1 MIKIYGMPSCP
12 DCSFVERQAEGRAGY
27 EFIDIGSHVKFLKEF
42 LRLRDGSPVFDDARR
57 HGRAGIPCFVL
68 EDGRVTLVP
77 EEAGLKSRPEG
88 FASGGASGCGSG
100 DGSDSSA
107 DLQSANIGSNVHSPA
122 DLQSPALSDLQSD
135 RAVSVGLQSGSSCSL
150 DGKGC

>member
-27 EFIDIGSHVKFLKEF
+27 EIIDIGSHVKFLKEF
-42 LRLRDGSPVFDDARR
+42 LRLRDSSPVFDDARH

-68 EDGRVTLVP
+68 EDGRVTLIP
-77 EEAGLKSRPEG
+77 EEAGLKSRTEA
-88 FASGGASGCGSG
+88 FASAGDSGAGFDDGGASDCGS
-100 DGSDSSA
+100 DTGSASS
-107 DLQSANIGSNVHSPA
+107 DPSGIGPSAGFDEGA
-122 DLQSPALSDLQSD
+122 A
-135 RAVSVGLQSGSSCSL
+135 CSL